1 MMTEGLCNKPER
13 ILWQNER
20 NAKENLKPSQR
31 AEKKQAECLQNSNEW
46 MNGVFLAN
54 SQAGIP
60 LEAPPTPI
68 YHAPHLF
75 PSGCILSHLLH
86 SWLMG
91 FRGAPPYLE
100 SSLNREAESLHLK
113 TGIKKCIIK
122 NLWTY
127 THISITFSHVQLW
140 NFTFQLT
147 LICSL

>member
-1 MMTEGLCNKPER
+1 MTEGLCNKPER

-46 MNGVFLAN
+46 MVSSWPTLRQGSPWRPPPLPFTMHPTSFLVDAFFPICFIHDLRGLGV
-54 SQAGIP
+54 P
-60 LEAPPTPI
+60 
-68 YHAPHLF
+68 
-75 PSGCILSHLLH
+75 
-86 SWLMG
+86 
-91 FRGAPPYLE
+91 PPYLE